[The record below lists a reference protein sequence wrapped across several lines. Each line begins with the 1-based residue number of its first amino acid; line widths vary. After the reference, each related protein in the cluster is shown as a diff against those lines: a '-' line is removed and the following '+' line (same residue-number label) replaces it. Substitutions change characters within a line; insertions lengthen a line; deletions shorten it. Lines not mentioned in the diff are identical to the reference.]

1 LGRIGVM
8 KPLTCALGAV
18 AMLAAAY
25 AVHSATV
32 SRDLRDL
39 MKNVV
44 AKQTQVIWDVGNR
57 AQDDQGNPDAS
68 KLTAA
73 DWSKLIDAAGNV
85 RQVAQTLAQ
94 SEHILAAAPGVKID
108 GEGNPDAPGAK
119 QVQAAMDANPKE
131 FQALSQA
138 LAASMDQV
146 VAAAKA
152 KDAAKLFDVSGALD
166 QVCENCHVKFWYP
179 EQKPTQ

>member
-8 KPLTCALGAV
+8 KPLTRALTAV
-18 AMLAAAY
+18 ALLAAACE
-25 AVHSATV
+25 VHSATAP
-32 SRDLRDL
+32 RDLHDL
-39 MKNVV
+39 MKNDV
-44 AKQTQVIWDVGNR
+44 AVQTQVIWDVGNR

-68 KLTAA
+68 KLSAA
-73 DWSKLIDAAGNV
+73 DWTKLTDAAGKV

-108 GEGNPDAPGAK
+108 GEGNPDAPGAR
-119 QVQAAMDANPKE
+119 QVQAALAANPRE

-138 LAASMDQV
+138 LATSMDQV

-166 QVCENCHVKFWYP
+166 QVCEDCHVKFWYP
-179 EQKPTQ
+179 EKKQ

>member
-1 LGRIGVM
+1 M
-8 KPLTCALGAV
+8 KPLTCALAV
-18 AMLAAAY
+18 AALAAA
-25 AVHSATV
+25 ACEVHSATAP
-32 SRDLRDL
+32 RDLHDL

-44 AKQTQVIWDVGNR
+44 AVQTQVIWDVGNR

-68 KLTAA
+68 KLAA
-73 DWSKLIDAAGNV
+73 DDWTQLTDAAGKV
-85 RQVAQTLAQ
+85 RQVAQTLTH

-119 QVQAAMDANPKE
+119 QVQAALDANPKE

-138 LAASMDQV
+138 LATSMDQV

-166 QVCENCHVKFWYP
+166 QVCEDCHVKFWYP
-179 EQKPTQ
+179 EKKQ